1 MDPAVSNPDG
11 APEGRVYF
19 GDRVVAPDEKPSLVR
34 GVFEDVAGGYDLM
47 NDLMSAGVHRAWKRA
62 LVDALNP
69 AAPIRMADVAGGTG
83 DIAFRVWDRL
93 RRSRVRDGAAG
104 SRITVCDLTPAMVAR
119 GRDRALDRGIVAGID
134 FVVGDAQALPFGD
147 HALDAVTNA
156 FGLRNVTD
164 APAALREV
172 RRVLRRGG
180 RFLCLEFGG
189 PVAPGLAGIVNAYTE
204 RVLPVVGAA
213 VLGNGDAYRYLAES
227 IRRFPA
233 RGVVANWM
241 EDAGLNRVRTRPL
254 SGGIATLYSAWRL

>member
-1 MDPAVSNPDG
+1 MDPAASNPED
-11 APEGRVYF
+11 APGGRVFF
-19 GDRVVAPDEKPSLVR
+19 GDRAVARDEKPSLVR
-34 GVFEDVAGGYDLM
+34 GVFEDVAGGYDVM

-83 DIAFRVWDRL
+83 DIAFRVWERL
-93 RRSRVRDGAAG
+93 RRSRSRDGAVD
-104 SRITVCDLTPAMVAR
+104 SRITVCDLTPAMVER
-119 GRDRALDRGIVAGID
+119 GRDRALDRGIVDGID

-147 HALDAVTNA
+147 RGMNAVTNA

-164 APAALREV
+164 APAALREA
-172 RRVLRRGG
+172 RRVLCRGG

-189 PVAPGLAGIVNAYTE
+189 PVMPGLAGLVDAYTD
-204 RVLPVVGAA
+204 RVLPVLGAA
-213 VLGNGDAYRYLAES
+213 VLGKGDAYRYLAES

-233 RGVVANWM
+233 RDVVANWM
-241 EDAGLNRVRTRPL
+241 EDAGLNRVLTQPL